1 MDTLRMRE
9 ATTGDISILA
19 DHYRRMFDEIW
30 ENKGE
35 KISSSLADEIEQAYV
50 RKLRQQLPDGS
61 CRAWLIEEGHRVIAS
76 GAVSFVAYVPTPLD
90 PSSTIAYLHSMY
102 TEKDR
107 RNRRCAERIV
117 QQVLDHCRAQ
127 GIKRIILNASDAGR
141 PAYEKLGFRIAS
153 DMMRLIL
160 E

>member
-1 MDTLRMRE
+1 M
-9 ATTGDISILA
+9 
-19 DHYRRMFDEIW
+19 
-30 ENKGE
+30 
-35 KISSSLADEIEQAYV
+35 
-50 RKLRQQLPDGS
+50 
-61 CRAWLIEEGHRVIAS
+61 IEEGHRIIAS

-102 TEKDR
+102 TDKEHRGRK
-107 RNRRCAERIV
+107 CAERIM

-127 GIKRIILNASDAGR
+127 GIRRIILNASEAGQ
-141 PAYEKLGFRIAS
+141 PVYEKLGFRTAS